1 MLLGHMAKMLST
13 IEIKLTKL
21 KIAHEMKTFS
31 GPNKFI
37 FFV

>member
-1 MLLGHMAKMLST
+1 MLLGYMAKMQST

-21 KIAHEMKTFS
+21 KTAHEMKTFS

-37 FFV
+37 SFV